1 MQRRFQPCW
10 TASGT
15 GATAGPE
22 VSSTASGVPSWLLRA
37 KVLAPEPPAGY
48 VRREPPQRCLEGLLE
63 RKLTVLRA
71 PAGFG
76 KTTVLADLAS
86 RTREQGLVVG
96 WISLDGDDTPNLF
109 SSYLAAAF
117 EHAGLELT
125 LLNAHDAWSSSP
137 AVQQMGMLARAIELH
152 AAPCLLV
159 LDEVDRLPRR
169 TVQLVDL
176 LVKRAP
182 GNLHV
187 AMAFRSDPGLE
198 LAPQVLNG
206 EAMLLGPGDFRF
218 SKADIAEFFQGGLS
232 RRELTAVEK
241 RTAGWPVA
249 VLMYRNVRG
258 GRSAERDANAERLT
272 DNYVGVCVLRDL
284 SAQDRACLLD
294 LAVFDWI
301 DADLVKDVHGTLDS
315 LARVSALSALD
326 GLLLPIGSDGAVR
339 RLHPLV
345 RDYCLALLSAEDP
358 DRRRSLHRRTA
369 LALAQRGHLTP
380 AWRHAA
386 HAGDSELL
394 GELIERFGVFDLW
407 LREGVT
413 RVISAGRFLT
423 AEIRAFYP
431 RLELLHC
438 IILRLSSQFDEA
450 NALFDAVARKT
461 DDFTR
466 DRDGGNADGL
476 AVDRVFTEG
485 VLVGG
490 ADRLPPDELDSRLP
504 AGGGAAGDDERA
516 RTVARAR
523 HTMACFVCLERA
535 RFEESR
541 RHGLRALAQFG
552 DDVQFGE
559 IFVSVCLGMSAMAQG
574 QVQEATDWYRQ
585 ARQRARKSFS
595 SDPCLTV
602 GTDVLAI
609 ELDLERNR
617 EKPIQQRTLQCMTE
631 VRGVWVAVYATA
643 IAVSAELTFAQYRR
657 DAVIPLLMRA
667 ADDVR
672 ATGIKSLSR
681 HVTALL
687 VYYLAEVE
695 RADEGERVWT
705 DGNLPCD
712 AEELLD
718 LDGQS
723 WRTMEA
729 LSCARVRLLAARGEC
744 AAAEELAGR
753 LYRVAS
759 ERRLTRTL
767 LRCLAL
773 SMVVAHQAGQSD
785 RAVARLVEFLRLTRK
800 VDYVRPL
807 VRHREVSRTV
817 LQELLRT
824 DINDS
829 GRRAAESMLVQ
840 LKEPSPVTA
849 SVFSPREVEVLS
861 GLRHG
866 LRNKEIGTRLGIT
879 DEGVRYHLRNIYRKT
894 GAGKRRDVVRYA
906 ESMGVLS

>member
-1 MQRRFQPCW
+1 MMQRRFQPFW

-22 VSSTASGVPSWLLRA
+22 GSAAASGVPSWLLRA

-48 VRREPPQRCLEGLLE
+48 VRLEPLQRRLEGLLQ
-63 RKLTVLRA
+63 RRLTVLRA

-86 RTREQGLVVG
+86 RTREQGLIVG

-109 SSYLAAAF
+109 GSYLAAAF
-117 EHAGLELT
+117 EHAGLDLT

-152 AAPCLLV
+152 ATPCLLV

-206 EAMLLGPGDFRF
+206 RAMILDPGDFRF
-218 SKADIAEFFQGGLS
+218 SKADIARFFKGGLS
-232 RRELTAVEK
+232 RRELTTVEK

-249 VLMYRNVRG
+249 VMLYRNLQAN
-258 GRSAERDANAERLT
+258 RSGEREANADGLT

-284 SAQDRACLLD
+284 SAEERACLLD

-301 DADLVKDVHGTLDS
+301 DADLVKDVHGTLSS
-315 LARVSALSALD
+315 LARVTALSALE

-358 DRRRSLHRRTA
+358 DRRYSLHRRIA

-386 HAGDSELL
+386 DAGDSRLL

-423 AEIRAFYP
+423 PEIRASYP

-438 IILRLSSQFDEA
+438 IVLRLSSQFDEA
-450 NALFDAVARKT
+450 NALFNAVAEKT

-466 DRDGGNADGL
+466 DRDGGDVDGL
-476 AVDRVFTEG
+476 AVDRVFAEG

-504 AGGGAAGDDERA
+504 GAAGDDERA

-523 HTMACFVCLERA
+523 HTMSCFVCLEHA

-574 QVQEATDWYRQ
+574 QVQEATDWYGR
-585 ARQRARKSFS
+585 ARKRARKSFS

-657 DAVIPLLMRA
+657 DAVIPLLTRA

-687 VYYLAEVE
+687 AYYLAEVE
-695 RADEGERVWT
+695 RADEGERVWS
-705 DGNLPCD
+705 DGNLPRD
-712 AEELLD
+712 AKELLD

-729 LSCARVRLLAARGEC
+729 LSCARVRLLAALGEC

-759 ERRLTRTL
+759 ERGLTRTL

-817 LQELLRT
+817 LQQLLRT
-824 DINDS
+824 DINDG

-849 SVFSPREVEVLS
+849 SVFSPREMEVLS

-894 GAGKRRDVVRYA
+894 GAGKRRDVLRYA
-906 ESMGVLS
+906 ESMGALS